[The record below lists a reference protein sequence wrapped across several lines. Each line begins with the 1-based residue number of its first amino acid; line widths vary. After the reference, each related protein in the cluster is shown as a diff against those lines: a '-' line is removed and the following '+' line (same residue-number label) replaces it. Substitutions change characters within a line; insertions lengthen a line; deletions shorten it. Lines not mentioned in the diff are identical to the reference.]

1 MDPGKDFRSMGTI
14 TLSTV
19 MTSSDDDDEE
29 EEEED
34 RRNRNIEDERRNR
47 NIEEERRNRNVE
59 IVYDV
64 DDESTP
70 GNLFVK
76 LSKWF

>member
-34 RRNRNIEDERRNR
+34 RRNRNIE
-47 NIEEERRNRNVE
+47 EERRNRNVE